1 MVDGNGNTRSAS
13 ATATVAITVED
24 INDNS
29 PVLENPHPTPIDL
42 LEVSHIQSVLSV
54 HLYVRVLLTCICSVD
69 LSYGTFVL

>member
-29 PVLENPHPTPIDL
+29 PVLENPHPTPIAL
-42 LEVSHIQSVLSV
+42 LEVSHSPFCMSV
-54 HLYVRVLLTCICSVD
+54 HLYARVAVLYTC
-69 LSYGTFVL
+69 L

>member
-29 PVLENPHPTPIDL
+29 PVLENPHPTPIAL
-42 LEVSHIQSVLSV
+42 LEVSHSLFCMSV
-54 HLYVRVLLTCICSVD
+54 HLYVRVLFTRVCSVD
-69 LSYGTFVL
+69 LSLKLS